1 MANGRV
7 TFIDVLRVREFRA
20 LWAADAQ
27 SMAGDQLARVA
38 LSVLV
43 FERTASSVLTALTY
57 ALTFLP
63 GLLGGALLSGLADR
77 YPHRRVLI
85 ACDVLRAAV
94 LLTMVLPGIP
104 IGWLAVLVVVSVL
117 IGSPFAAAELA
128 LIPELLEGER
138 YVVATGLR
146 NITNQ
151 VAQLVGFALG
161 GMVIAAIGPRAGL
174 AVDAASFAV
183 SAGVIW
189 AGVRPRPSAKPRPDP
204 GAVESTTGYLPA
216 VFAGFAL
223 IARDRGLRTRLGLI
237 WLMGLWVVPEG
248 VAPPYAL
255 DIGGGTRAVGFLMA
269 AAPAGMILGAYFF
282 VRVLGDRLRS
292 RLLGPAAVLTGAP
305 LVLCALQPGLGL
317 SILLWGLSGVL
328 MAYSVP
334 LQADFVR
341 AVPRDQRGQVV
352 GIGASGLLAVQGVG
366 ILLGGLIAQGWNAAT
381 AITVA
386 GGLGAALAA
395 WFAMGLAWASRP
407 IEQAGPA
414 PEGATETI

>member
-94 LLTMVLPGIP
+94 LLTMVIPGMP

-128 LIPELLEGER
+128 LIPELLDGER

-189 AGVRPRPSAKPRPDP
+189 AGVRPRPSAKARP
-204 GAVESTTGYLPA
+204 GLSAVPSATGYLPA

-248 VAPPYAL
+248 VAPPYAV

-282 VRVLGDRLRS
+282 VRVVGDRLRS
-292 RLLGPAAVLTGAP
+292 RLLGPVAVLTGAP

-407 IEQAGPA
+407 VEQTGPA